1 MSIKKSALFLIA
13 FLFLIVCPLV
23 SDAGEEIFIA
33 AVGDI
38 MMGTTYPEK
47 NLPPKDGSGIFNSV
61 KKEFYGHDIVFGNLE
76 GPLTDDGFP
85 SKCLVKS
92 KNCNEFRMPVRYVN
106 YLRNA
111 GFNVM
116 SIANNH
122 AFDFGAK
129 GIENTRNTLRSA
141 GIKTVGGKD
150 VAYFHIKGKK
160 IAIAGFSVSTS
171 SPYSY
176 SIKDIPQAAEII
188 KKLKNSND
196 IVVVSFHGGAEGR
209 AAVNIFDSE
218 EIFLEEKRGNVIK
231 FSRTVIDAGADLV
244 IGHGPHVLRAM
255 EVYKGK
261 LIAYSLGN
269 FLTYG
274 FSTSGPN
281 GLSVILKAKI
291 DSETG
296 NFIDG
301 ELIPVKLLNNGIP
314 EIDTGNQAIKLIKE
328 LSAQDMPGAPI
339 LILDDGYLSLF

>member
-1 MSIKKSALFLIA
+1 MPIRKSILFLIT
-13 FLFLIVCPLV
+13 LVLLIFSPLV
-23 SDAGEEIFIA
+23 ANAGEEISIA

-47 NLPPKDGSGIFNSV
+47 KLPQKDGLGMFNNV
-61 KKEFYGHDIVFGNLE
+61 KKEFYGYDIVFGNLE
-76 GPLTDDGFP
+76 GPLTDEGFP

-92 KNCNEFRMPVRYVN
+92 ENCNEFKMPVRYVH
-106 YLRNA
+106 YLKDA

-122 AFDFGAK
+122 AFDFGAR
-129 GIENTRNTLRSA
+129 GIQNTRKALESE
-141 GIKTVGGKD
+141 GIKTAGGKD
-150 VAYFHIKGKK
+150 VAYFNIKDKK
-160 IAIAGFSVSTS
+160 IAVAGFSVSTS

-176 SIKDIPQAAEII
+176 SIKDIPRAAEII
-188 KKLKNSND
+188 KDLKSSND
-196 IVVVSFHGGAEGR
+196 IVIVSFHGGAEGKE
-209 AAVNIFDSE
+209 AVNISDSE
-218 EIFLEEKRGNVIK
+218 EIFLGEKRGNVIK
-231 FSRTVIDAGADLV
+231 FSRAVIDAGADLV

-255 EVYKGK
+255 EIYNGK

-269 FLTYG
+269 FLTCG

-301 ELIPVKLLNNGIP
+301 ELIPLKLSHQGIP
-314 EIDTGNQAIKLIKE
+314 EIDPGNQAIKLIKK
-328 LSAQDMPGAPI
+328 LIIQDIPSASI

>member
-1 MSIKKSALFLIA
+1 MPIKKTTFFLIA
-13 FLFLIVCPLV
+13 FLSLVICPFAAN
-23 SDAGEEIFIA
+23 AGEQISIV

-38 MMGTTYPEK
+38 MMGTTYPDK
-47 NLPPKDGSGIFNSV
+47 KLPPKDGSGIFNNV

-76 GPLTDDGFP
+76 GPLTDVGEP
-85 SKCLVKS
+85 SKCLVKTEH
-92 KNCNEFRMPVRYVN
+92 CNEFKMPVRYVN
-106 YLRNA
+106 YLKDA

-122 AFDFGAK
+122 AFDFGFR
-129 GIENTRNTLRSA
+129 GMQNTRNTLESA
-141 GIKTVGGKD
+141 GIKTAGGKD
-150 VAYFHIKGKK
+150 IAYLNIKGKK
-160 IAIAGFSVSTS
+160 IAVAGFSFSSS

-176 SIKDIPQAAEII
+176 SIKDLPQAAKIVKE
-188 KKLKNSND
+188 LKESND
-196 IVVVSFHGGAEGR
+196 IVIVSFHGGAEGK

-218 EIFLEEKRGNVIK
+218 EIFLKEKRGNVIK

-255 EVYKGK
+255 EIYKGK

-281 GLSVILKAKI
+281 GLSVILKIKI

-301 ELIPVKLLNNGIP
+301 ELIPVKLSNQGIP
-314 EIDTGNQAIKLIKE
+314 EIDPGNQAIKLIKK
-328 LSAQDMPGAPI
+328 LTVQDMPVAPL

>member
-1 MSIKKSALFLIA
+1 MPIKKPAFFLIT
-13 FLFLIVCPLV
+13 FLFLVICPFV
-23 SDAGEEIFIA
+23 ANAGEQISIA

-47 NLPPKDGSGIFNSV
+47 KLPPKDGFGIFDHV
-61 KKEFYGHDIVFGNLE
+61 KKEFQGHDIVFGNLE
-76 GPLTDDGFP
+76 GPLIDQGFP

-92 KNCNEFRMPVRYVN
+92 EHCNEFRMPVRYVN
-106 YLRNA
+106 YLNDA
-111 GFNVM
+111 VFNVM

-122 AFDFGAK
+122 AFDFGFR
-129 GIENTRNTLRSA
+129 GIQSTKNTLESA
-141 GIKTVGGKD
+141 NIKTAGGKD
-150 VAYFHIKGKK
+150 IAYLNIKGKK
-160 IAIAGFSVSTS
+160 IAIAGFSFSSS

-176 SIKDIPQAAEII
+176 SIKDIPQAAKIVKE
-188 KKLKNSND
+188 LKESND
-196 IVVVSFHGGAEGR
+196 IVIVSFHGGAEGR
-209 AAVNIFDSE
+209 AAVNISDSE

-231 FSRTVIDAGADLV
+231 FSRTAIDAGADLV

-281 GLSVILKAKI
+281 GLSVILKIKV

-301 ELIPVKLLNNGIP
+301 ELIPVKLLNQGIP
-314 EIDTGNQAIKLIKE
+314 EVDLGRQAIKLIKK
-328 LSAQDMPGAPI
+328 LTVQDMPSTPL
-339 LILDDGYLSLF
+339 LILDDGYLSLL